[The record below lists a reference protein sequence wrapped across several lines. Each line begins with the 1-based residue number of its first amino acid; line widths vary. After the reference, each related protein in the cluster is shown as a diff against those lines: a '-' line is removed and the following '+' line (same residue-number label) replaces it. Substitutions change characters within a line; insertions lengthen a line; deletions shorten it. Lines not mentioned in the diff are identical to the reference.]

1 MLLLLY
7 VINYIDDAKDK
18 ERNGNM
24 TECKMGHKEGIKGYM
39 KGV

>member
-1 MLLLLY
+1 MLLPVF
-7 VINYIDDAKDK
+7 VINYIDNTKGK

-24 TECKMGHKEGIKGYM
+24 TECKMGYKEGIKGYV